1 MLIFISAIYYAD
13 FLCYYY
19 GNKGDEMII
28 LFGPAGSGK
37 STQGRTLADLY
48 GWRWLS
54 VGQVL
59 RDAGEFDEIMKTGG
73 LVDDATVVRLMDKQ
87 IEFAEAEGMDIVL
100 DGYPRD
106 VAQTEIMLSSGSA
119 FFDKLDGA
127 VVLKVPVE
135 ELWRRIELRGRE
147 DDTEDALKQRFK
159 IFEQNIGQILE
170 LLKNK
175 NIPIYEVDG
184 VGDYAEVTERI
195 RKIFEEIKPNTPEV
209 FHTDMLGAI
218 ENDANMREKSHG
230 E

>member
-1 MLIFISAIYYAD
+1 
-13 FLCYYY
+13 
-19 GNKGDEMII
+19 MII
-28 LFGPAGSGK
+28 LFGAAGSGK

-59 RDAGEFDEIMKTGG
+59 RDSGEFDDIMKEGA

-87 IEFAEAEGMDIVL
+87 IEFAEAEGMEIVL

-106 VAQTEIMLSSGSA
+106 KEQTEIMLEAGSS

-127 VVLKVPVE
+127 IVLRVPIE
-135 ELWRRIELRGRE
+135 ELWQRIELRGRE
-147 DDTEDALKQRFK
+147 DDTKEALEKRIN
-159 IFEQNIGQILE
+159 IFEQNIGSILD
-170 LLKNK
+170 LLRSRE
-175 NIPIYEVDG
+175 IPVYEVDG
-184 VGDYAEVTERI
+184 VGEFDEVTERI

-209 FHTDMLGAI
+209 FHTDQLGSI
-218 ENDANMREKSHG
+218 ENDANSREKSYG

>member
-1 MLIFISAIYYAD
+1 
-13 FLCYYY
+13 
-19 GNKGDEMII
+19 MII

-59 RDAGEFDEIMKTGG
+59 RDSGEFDDIMKEGA

-87 IEFAEAEGMDIVL
+87 IEFAEAEGMEIVL

-106 VAQTEIMLSSGSA
+106 KEQTEIMLKAGSS

-127 VVLKVPVE
+127 IVLRVPIE
-135 ELWRRIELRGRE
+135 ELWQRIELRGRE
-147 DDTEDALKQRFK
+147 DDTKEALEKRIN
-159 IFEQNIGQILE
+159 IFEQNIGSILD
-170 LLKNK
+170 LLRSRE
-175 NIPIYEVDG
+175 IPIYEVDG
-184 VGDYAEVTERI
+184 VGEFDEVTERI

-209 FHTDMLGAI
+209 FHTDQLGSI
-218 ENDANMREKSHG
+218 ENDANSREKSYG